1 MKKTLRKKFVLF
13 AMSAVTVLL
22 VVLIGAIDG
31 FSWFILDRQ
40 SDDILHTLVSVDEK
54 FPPMEF
60 REPRTFAPPMNM
72 DTIKSARFFTIL
84 TDQNGTVLDVNLD
97 QISSVSTEQAEQY
110 AA

>member
-40 SDDILHTLVSVDEK
+40 SDDIQGVTSSSLVTSI
-54 FPPMEF
+54 F
-60 REPRTFAPPMNM
+60 
-72 DTIKSARFFTIL
+72 
-84 TDQNGTVLDVNLD
+84 
-97 QISSVSTEQAEQY
+97 
-110 AA
+110 